1 VDRTFVIIK
10 PDGVE
15 RGLVGEIL
23 VRFERKLL
31 TIVAAEVRHLE
42 RSIVERH
49 YAEHV
54 GKSFYEPTIEFMTR
68 GPVLVL
74 ILEGPP
80 DTWKVVRNLVGATNP
95 IEAAPGT
102 IRGDFGI
109 VTSQNLVHA
118 SDSLESAEREI
129 GIFFPHLD

>member
-1 VDRTFVIIK
+1 MDRTFVIVK

-23 VRFERKLL
+23 ARFERKLL
-31 TIVAAEVRHLE
+31 TIAAAEVRTLE

-54 GKSFYEPTIEFMTR
+54 GKPFYEPTVEFMTR

-80 DTWKVVRNLVGATNP
+80 DTWKAVRNLVGATNP

-129 GIFFPHLD
+129 GIFFPHLV